1 MGRDTQK
8 EEGWETTRLCF
19 ALVREKLNARFE
31 EYCGAWERILS
42 HDKVAAW
49 KAEDY
54 FSEYAGSDI
63 LKEGIRVSVENAL
76 GAVTNINEWS
86 KEEKRTRYVATAGHN
101 VITVREK
108 RMAHHKEYDKGKA
121 VADWL
126 QASKEYLTETPQTPN
141 IHVDKVSY
149 SGWERDTGG
158 GGGCVTGDTKIRL
171 ANGKDVEIAQ
181 IGEGWKILS
190 QGGMVSVTSDEKII
204 NKNIKQL
211 YGINGRKPFMSLEHA
226 VLTVQGWKSLTPEST
241 NEINPYVNA
250 SLLQAGD
257 VICTID
263 GEETVRSIEIETAA
277 ETERFTGYDLHFR
290 EGYHSYY
297 ANGILVLLNYPEVTV
312 SRIKKSLEGMSEEN
326 QRRFWSMFV
335 KNSDLLEQ
343 IFGRAAVEQIKEV
356 SHESKQGVKTGL

>member
-1 MGRDTQK
+1 MGRDMQK

-126 QASKEYLTETPQTPN
+126 QASKEYLTE
-141 IHVDKVSY
+141 
-149 SGWERDTGG
+149 
-158 GGGCVTGDTKIRL
+158 
-171 ANGKDVEIAQ
+171 
-181 IGEGWKILS
+181 
-190 QGGMVSVTSDEKII
+190 
-204 NKNIKQL
+204 
-211 YGINGRKPFMSLEHA
+211 
-226 VLTVQGWKSLTPEST
+226 
-241 NEINPYVNA
+241 
-250 SLLQAGD
+250 
-257 VICTID
+257 
-263 GEETVRSIEIETAA
+263 
-277 ETERFTGYDLHFR
+277 
-290 EGYHSYY
+290 
-297 ANGILVLLNYPEVTV
+297 
-312 SRIKKSLEGMSEEN
+312 IKKSDADVEAAKWQTLYYLKILKEKGIVRKGKIEFLEKNKTAKKTIIVELGEKEETELN
-326 QRRFWSMFV
+326 RYM
-335 KNSDLLEQ
+335 
-343 IFGRAAVEQIKEV
+343 G
-356 SHESKQGVKTGL
+356 ESQKLIEGDEIPSRLDKAQCKKCAYYEYCYIS